1 MTKNNRAMRR
11 KNVEFAKKVG
21 RNLRELRDRAGY
33 PSRWAAAEAAGIK
46 EPALY
51 TYEQG
56 MCTPSLDIAVDLC
69 KALEC
74 KLDDLIKE

>member
-1 MTKNNRAMRR
+1 MRR

-46 EPALY
+46 EPTLY
-51 TYEQG
+51 SYEQG
-56 MCTPSLDIAVDLC
+56 MSTPSLEIAVCLC

-74 KLDDLIKE
+74 KLDDLVKE